1 MRKHWSIAA
10 IVVVFLQ
17 IGGVCAQQS
26 YPTRPVRLIVP
37 FAPGGGTDITA
48 RLLAQKLTESFRQT
62 VIVDNRPG
70 GGGTIGIETAVRAN
84 PDGYTLI
91 LLTTGYTTNAALG
104 RLPYDPVQE
113 VSPIGLVGE
122 TGFVVALHPS
132 LPVKSI
138 KELIAY
144 DKASPGKINYGS
156 AGAGGITHIATEL
169 LNYMANTKL
178 THVPYKGAGP
188 ALNDLLGGQVQ
199 LLLGGLPPM
208 LPHVKSNR
216 LRGVAITSAKRS
228 NAAPDIPTVGE
239 SVPGYEATLWFAV
252 LGPKALP
259 REIVARW
266 NKEIDRIIHLPEI
279 RERMANDGT
288 EPLGGS
294 PERFRDV
301 IARDIAKWQKVVKAA
316 HIKAGS

>member
-1 MRKHWSIAA
+1 MHTTRR
-10 IVVVFLQ
+10 
-17 IGGVCAQQS
+17 AQG
-26 YPTRPVRLIVP
+26 R
-37 FAPGGGTDITA
+37 
-48 RLLAQKLTESFRQT
+48 
-62 VIVDNRPG
+62 
-70 GGGTIGIETAVRAN
+70 
-84 PDGYTLI
+84 
-91 LLTTGYTTNAALG
+91 LTTA
-104 RLPYDPVQE
+104 
-113 VSPIGLVGE
+113 
-122 TGFVVALHPS
+122 
-132 LPVKSI
+132 
-138 KELIAY
+138 
-144 DKASPGKINYGS
+144 S

-316 HIKAGS
+316 NIKAGS